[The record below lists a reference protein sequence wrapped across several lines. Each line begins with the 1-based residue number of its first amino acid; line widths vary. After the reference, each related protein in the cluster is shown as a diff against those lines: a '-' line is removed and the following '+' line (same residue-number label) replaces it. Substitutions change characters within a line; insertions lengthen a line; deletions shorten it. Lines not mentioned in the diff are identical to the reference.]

1 MSQKTSNLTYPN
13 DILVCRVS
21 ERYRLFGKVASTWQL
36 CLVSRILLCAICL
49 APMLL
54 HGQSR
59 KELEE
64 KRLRLIEE
72 INQTNRKL
80 QETQQSKTAT
90 LNSYLALKK
99 QVAQRRQLVA
109 TLRQEIDEADSLIA
123 QSAAEMHMLESDI
136 THLRA
141 EYARTLRTAW
151 RLHLQ
156 QTWATWLFSSNSF
169 NQALQRR
176 RFMKQYEQNRRRQAQ
191 LILET
196 QQLLATK
203 VAMLEK
209 TKAEQQQLMAQALQQ
224 SELLR
229 TALQD
234 KDRALKSLQADES
247 RLLKE
252 LERTEKE
259 RERFNAAIESLIV
272 AEMNQKRKESR
283 MPPPPKPGDSPRPE
297 ETPAPDKSGFGA
309 RRGSLPWPVSG
320 GRISRAF
327 GPQPHPTLKDVIV
340 PNNGVDIQAASGT
353 DVSAV
358 FDGKVVSV
366 QFIPGHLNMVL
377 IQHGTYYTVYSNL
390 DVLAVNRNDT
400 VKAGQVIGK
409 LGKNDLHFE
418 VWREKNRLN
427 PAHWLQ

>member
-1 MSQKTSNLTYPN
+1 
-13 DILVCRVS
+13 
-21 ERYRLFGKVASTWQL
+21 
-36 CLVSRILLCAICL
+36 
-49 APMLL
+49 MLL
-54 HGQSR
+54 HGQTR

-80 QETQQSKTAT
+80 QETQKNKTAA

-99 QVAQRRQLVA
+99 QVARRQQLVA
-109 TLRQEIDEADSLIA
+109 TLRQEIAEANSLIA
-123 QSAAEMHMLESDI
+123 RSASEMRALENDI
-136 THLRA
+136 TRLRA

-156 QTWATWLFSSNSF
+156 QTWTTWLFSARNF

-196 QQLLATK
+196 QQLLVAK
-203 VAMLEK
+203 VAMLEQ
-209 TKAEQQQLMAQALQQ
+209 TKAEQQQLMTQALQQ

-229 TALQD
+229 TELQD

-259 RERFNAAIESLIV
+259 RERFNAAIESLII

-283 MPPPPKPGDSPRPE
+283 TPPVPPKPGDPPRPE
-297 ETPAPDKSGFGA
+297 EAHPADKSGFGA
-309 RRGSLPWPVSG
+309 RRGSLPWPVNG

-327 GPQPHPTLKDVIV
+327 GPQPHPTLKDVVV
-340 PNNGVDIQAASGT
+340 PNNGVDIQAAPGA
-353 DVSAV
+353 DVTAV

-366 QFIPGHLNMVL
+366 QFIPGHFNMVL

-390 DVLAVNRNDT
+390 DVLNVSRNDA

-409 LGKNDLHFE
+409 LGKSDLHFE
-418 VWREKNRLN
+418 IWREKNRLN
-427 PAHWLQ
+427 PTHWLQ

>member
-1 MSQKTSNLTYPN
+1 MNQKISNLTYPN
-13 DILVCRVS
+13 DIPVCKAS
-21 ERYRLFGKVASTWQL
+21 ERRRRACKAAHAWQ
-36 CLVSRILLCAICL
+36 SFTLLCIICL

-54 HGQSR
+54 HGQTR

-80 QETQQSKTAT
+80 QETQKNKTAT
-90 LNSYLALKK
+90 LNSYLTLKK
-99 QVAQRRQLVA
+99 QVAQRQKLVA
-109 TLRQEIDEADSLIA
+109 TLRQEIAEADSLIA
-123 QSAAEMHMLESDI
+123 RSTSEMLTLENNID
-136 THLRA
+136 HLRA

-156 QTWATWLFSSNSF
+156 QTWANWLLSANSF

-196 QQLLATK
+196 QQLLAAK

-209 TKAEQQQLMAQALQQ
+209 TKAEQQQLMSQALLQ

-229 TALQD
+229 TELQN
-234 KDRALKSLQADES
+234 KDLALKSLQANEAF
-247 RLLKE
+247 LLKE

-283 MPPPPKPGDSPRPE
+283 TPPATPKPGDAPRPE
-297 ETPAPDKSGFGA
+297 DTPATDKSGFSA

-327 GPQPHPTLKDVIV
+327 GPQPHPTLKDVVV
-340 PNNGVDIQAASGT
+340 PNNGVDIRAQPGA
-353 DVSAV
+353 DVTAV

-366 QFIPGHLNMVL
+366 QFIPGHFNMVL
-377 IQHGTYYTVYSNL
+377 IQHGAYYTVYSNL
-390 DVLAVNRNDT
+390 DVLNVNRNDT

-409 LGKNDLHFE
+409 LGKSDLHFE